1 MFDGGTLAEV
11 NELLPYLTEEERREI
26 NDILSRD
33 TALWRPLP
41 GPQYMAYI
49 SQADIVGFGGAA
61 GGGKSD
67 VMIGKALMKHT
78 YSQIFRREYTQMK
91 GIVQRMTEIMGGRDG
106 YNGQDKT
113 WRIPGT
119 KKQIEFGS
127 VPNLGDE
134 TGYQGRPKDFLGI
147 DEAAN
152 FLRQQVDFL
161 KGWVRTTIPGQECQ
175 TMLTFNPPTTA
186 EGRWVI
192 DYFAPW
198 LDEGHPIPAAPGEL
212 RWFATIGEEDR
223 EVFDGRHFVI
233 DKKTGDWLYD
243 FDPKQYLSTDIIKP
257 QTRTF
262 IPSKISDNPFLVNT
276 GYIAT
281 LQAMPEPLR
290 SQMLSGDFKAG
301 MSDDPWQV
309 IPTAWVEAAQARWK
323 ERDEK
328 PPMDSMGVDVA
339 RGGKDKT
346 IIARRHGWWFDKA
359 VELEGI
365 DTNSGPKVAAA
376 VIQHLRN
383 RCPIHLDIIG
393 IGASPYDF
401 LVEARQQV
409 VGVNVSEAA
418 GGRDRSGR
426 LEFKNLRS
434 QLWWKFREMLDP
446 DNNYTVCLPPDRQL
460 LVELC
465 APTWKVQGHTI
476 QVESR
481 EDIVK
486 RIGRSPDKA
495 TAYVLAAMDTPQH
508 DPHRTTNHSEQRN
521 NYDPFARANALAQ
534 QRRGY
539 NPLNR

>member
-1 MFDGGTLAEV
+1 MFDGATPAEV
-11 NELLPYLTEEERREI
+11 RELLPYLTDEERKEVA
-26 NDILSRD
+26 DLLARD
-33 TALWRPLP
+33 DVLWRPLP

-49 SQADIVGFGGAA
+49 SQADVVGFGGAA

-67 VMIGKALMKHT
+67 VMIGKAVMKHT
-78 YSQIFRREYTQMK
+78 YSQLFRREYTQMK

-106 YNGQDKT
+106 YNGQEKQ

-119 KKQIEFGS
+119 RKMIEFGS

-134 TGYQGRPKDFLGI
+134 TNYQGRPKDFLGI

-152 FLRQQVDFL
+152 FLRQQVEFL
-161 KGWVRTTIPGQECQ
+161 KGWVRTTIGGQATQ
-175 TMLTFNPPTTA
+175 TMLTFNPPTNA

-198 LDEGHPIPAAPGEL
+198 LDDNHPIPADPGEL
-212 RWFATIGEEDR
+212 RYFAVIDGEER
-223 EVFDGRHFVI
+223 ELNDGEPFTH
-233 DKKTGDWLYD
+233 GAEL
-243 FDPKQYLSTDIIKP
+243 IIP
-257 QTRTF
+257 ESRTF
-262 IPSKISDNPFLVNT
+262 IPSRISDNPFLVNT
-276 GYIAT
+276 GYIRT

-290 SQMLSGDFKAG
+290 SQMLFGDFKAG

-309 IPTAWVEAAQARWK
+309 IPTAWVEAAMARWK
-323 ERDEK
+323 TRSEK
-328 PPMDSMGVDVA
+328 PKMDSMGVDVA

-346 IIARRHGWWFDKA
+346 IIARRHGWWFDEA
-359 VELEGI
+359 IELEGL
-365 DTNSGPKVAAA
+365 DTNSGPKVAGA
-376 VIQHLRN
+376 VIQHMRN
-383 RCPIHLDIIG
+383 RCPIHIDIIG

-409 VGVNVSEAA
+409 VGVNVSESA
-418 GGRDRSGR
+418 GGHDRSGR

-446 DNNYTVCLPPDRQL
+446 DNNYTVYLPPDRQL

-476 QVESR
+476 YVESR
-481 EDIVK
+481 EEIVK

-508 DPHRTTNHSEQRN
+508 DPNTVVNHSAQRS
-521 NYDPFARANALAQ
+521 NYDPFARANVLAQ